1 MPAHTP
7 LSHLPVR
14 LLSQQLIELYEC
26 TIVFSVTSS
35 AILIATVRAGRA
47 REPRLD
53 RLDAFLACVCHV
65 LYLWPSVL
73 RPLTAHLPVCMRL
86 LSC

>member
-53 RLDAFLACVCHV
+53 RLDALLACVCHV
-65 LYLWPSVL
+65 LP
-73 RPLTAHLPVCMRL
+73 C
-86 LSC
+86 